1 MAKVPKP
8 LQNIDEAVREI
19 LKYVADQQGKSYRNL
34 AVPGFMSHQRIA
46 LILRGER
53 PATLG
58 EVDRICTALEIDT
71 LTLIAAAYWKT
82 TGHPPTGLT
91 SQQQNQAAQLLDPT
105 SPVDYYSLAAKTTDY
120 DIRAQIEAE
129 QEEP

>member
-1 MAKVPKP
+1 MAREPKP
-8 LQNIDEAVREI
+8 LDPIDLA
-19 LKYVADQQGKSYRNL
+19 VADLLRYAVENL
-34 AVPGFMSHQRIA
+34 QLTYLEIQDLCGIKTNRLGI
-46 LILRGER
+46 ILRGER